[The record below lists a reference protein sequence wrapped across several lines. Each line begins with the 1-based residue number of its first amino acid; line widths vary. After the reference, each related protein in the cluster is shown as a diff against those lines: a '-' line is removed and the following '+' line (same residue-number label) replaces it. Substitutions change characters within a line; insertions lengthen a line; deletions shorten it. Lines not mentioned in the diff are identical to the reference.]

1 MGKRRS
7 VHPVAQ
13 LEDDNDFAR
22 EAKLLEATGAFSL
35 KELRTQRRLHKN
47 RLAARRTIAQRA
59 LKSACLQEENR
70 FLQVSHL
77 VHLHLHCLCF
87 LPLFSSSAL
96 PQAQCTIAEAR
107 KNELKSES
115 VDRMI
120 RIFHLERKKDKIQQ
134 AMEKMLMLK
143 ANPSAKLSDLPSA
156 VVHPKLGDIVDDDPQ
171 NVDEVDDP
179 LDNLDIQDVGF

>member
-7 VHPVAQ
+7 VHPIAQ

-47 RLAARRTIAQRA
+47 RLAAQKTIAKRA
-59 LKSACLQEENR
+59 LKSAHLQEENR

-77 VHLHLHCLCF
+77 LHFYLQCLYS
-87 LPLFSSSAL
+87 LPLISFSSST
-96 PQAQCTIAEAR
+96 QAQCAAAEAR
-107 KNELKSES
+107 KNKLKSES

-156 VVHPKLGDIVDDDPQ
+156 VVHPKLGDVVDDDPQ
-171 NVDEVDDP
+171 NVDEVGDP